1 MLYVSDYDIFVE
13 PVRSVLIILQLML
26 SIGAIILSFASLFYI
41 KKYNPKS
48 KRSYLFGL
56 PLFFFLFGI
65 MRGIFVYH
73 DFYALD
79 ILGRPLY
86 ILANTLLSLAF
97 ISLNNTIE
105 SNIFTRSKHI
115 FTILGIALLI
125 IFIITAIPGF
135 IIARY
140 LVNIIIIT
148 QVIPSLAIYLNVS
161 LKGTGQA
168 RNKAVLIVVGII
180 LLFTS
185 SMLGLINLV
194 KLLDPITTTIL
205 APPISLIGLIF
216 IGYGLL
222 YSNLN

>member
-26 SIGAIILSFASLFYI
+26 SIGALILSFASLFYI

-73 DFYALD
+73 FYALD
-79 ILGRPLY
+79 ILERPLY
-86 ILANTLLSLAF
+86 ILANILLSLAF